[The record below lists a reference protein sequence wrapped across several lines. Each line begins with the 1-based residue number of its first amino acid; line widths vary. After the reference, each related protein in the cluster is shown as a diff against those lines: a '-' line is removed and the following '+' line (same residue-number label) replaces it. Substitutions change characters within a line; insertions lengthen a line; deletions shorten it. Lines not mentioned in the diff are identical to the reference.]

1 LSETTGEHL
10 DGDTLATALVSGIHR
25 VIGQQELLN
34 RINVFPVADSD
45 TGTNLSLSLSSALGV
60 LQADTEKHLGTMLA
74 AMADVLLDG
83 ARGNSGAIIA
93 QFFQGMSDS
102 AGELTRFTT
111 YTFGKAV
118 ALGSEYAHDAL
129 SKPREGTV
137 LSVVAAFAESIAHQ
151 ASTAPERK
159 FPDVIEKARQRVD
172 EALADTPNQLDVLK
186 KAGVVDAGAMGFA
199 ELVSGVADFLSQGV
213 IMPMPATA
221 LLDKIEP
228 PVEFSEADN
237 TSKFR
242 FCTECLITA
251 PDIDRRK
258 LREALTELGDSV
270 VLAGSKRKAKIHI
283 HVDDPDLV
291 FDIARK
297 FGDLYGEKADDM
309 HRQQRATHGSSKTF
323 AVITDSGADII
334 DEDMERLDI
343 HMVPCRIQFGDRG
356 YLDKVSIT
364 TDEFY
369 AELENNPHHP
379 TTSQP
384 APGDFR
390 RQFQFL
396 ASHFNDVLCISLT
409 SRASGT
415 YEGAQSAAKRSKAPG
430 RIHVVD
436 SLNASM
442 GQGQLTVIAAECAAA
457 GMSIEDTIRTV
468 EAQVPK
474 IRTFAMLKDLR
485 YAVRGGRLPQWVK
498 TAADVMR
505 VTPVVCVKPDGSI
518 GLGGCLLGRRNRLSK
533 FARFIASHVKDGQS
547 VEIGVGQAICPED
560 AETLVAELEQRIP
573 SISELKVCNLGTGL
587 GVHGGP
593 GTLIVS
599 MRPIESANDVAS
611 GDN

>member
-1 LSETTGEHL
+1 LSEFAGEHV
-10 DGDTLATALVSGIHR
+10 DGDTLALALVSGIHR

-60 LQADTEKHLGTMLA
+60 LQADTGKHLGTMLA
-74 AMADVLLDG
+74 AVADALLDG
-83 ARGNSGAIIA
+83 ARGSSGAIIA

-102 AGELTRFTT
+102 AGEITRFTT

-118 ALGSEYAHDAL
+118 TVGSEYAYDAL

-137 LSVVAAFAESIAHQ
+137 LSVIAALADSITHQ
-151 ASTAPERK
+151 VSSAPDRD
-159 FPDVIEKARQRVD
+159 FSPVIEKARQRVD
-172 EALADTPNQLDVLK
+172 EALADTPNQLAVLK
-186 KAGVVDAGAMGFA
+186 KAGVVDAGAKGFA
-199 ELVSGVADFLSQGV
+199 ELVSGMAEYFSHGLLT
-213 IMPMPATA
+213 PMPDTA
-221 LLDKIEP
+221 LLSEIAP
-228 PVEFSEADN
+228 PVEISEADN
-237 TSKFR
+237 ASQFR
-242 FCTECLITA
+242 FCTECLVSA
-251 PDIDRRK
+251 PNIDRRK
-258 LREALTELGDSV
+258 LRESLAELGDSV

-283 HVDDPDLV
+283 HVDDPDAV
-291 FDIARK
+291 FNVARL
-297 FGDLYGEKADDM
+297 FGELSGEKADDM
-309 HRQQRATHGSSKTF
+309 HRQQSSTHGSSKSF
-323 AVITDSGADII
+323 AVITDSGADIT
-334 DEDMERLDI
+334 DDDMERLDI

-369 AELENNPHHP
+369 AELENNPKHP

-396 ASHFNDVLCISLT
+396 ASHFNDVLAISLT

-415 YEGAQSAAKRSKAPG
+415 FEGAQSAAKRCKAPG

-442 GQGQLTVIAAECAAA
+442 GQGQLTVLAAECAAA
-457 GMSIEDTIRTV
+457 GLSIDKTIRIV
-468 EAQVPK
+468 KGQVPK
-474 IRTFAMLKDLR
+474 TRTFALLKDLR

-498 TAADVMR
+498 TAADIMR
-505 VTPVVCVKPDGSI
+505 VIPVICVKPDGRI
-518 GLGGCLLGRRNRLSK
+518 GLGGCLLGRRNRISK
-533 FARFIASHVKDGQS
+533 FAGFIASHVKDGET
-547 VEIGVGQAICPED
+547 VEIGIGQAVCPDD
-560 AETLVAELEQRIP
+560 AEELALELRQRIE
-573 SISELKVCNLGTGL
+573 SIDKLKISGLGTGI

-599 MRPIESANDVAS
+599 TRPALSADHFAVR
-611 GDN
+611 DD